1 METASQ
7 TGTLYG
13 LEKHPNGYTKKKK
26 IIIHENIKDSRLIIK
41 SIQPAKRLKLGCTNI
56 ILYNII
62 IYNIIYTII

>member
-26 IIIHENIKDSRLIIK
+26 IIIHGMDDSLKLTENIKDAIE
-41 SIQPAKRLKLGCTNI
+41 SIQPAKMLKLGCTNI
-56 ILYNII
+56 KIF
-62 IYNIIYTII
+62 